1 MGSVVVLKEGEVDV
15 ATTAVALTKPARK
28 FTVCEIKKIISEPF
42 EKGGRASGRHDLDV
56 NACRGNVGIIED
68 KA

>member
-1 MGSVVVLKEGEVDV
+1 MDSVVVLKEGEVDV

-42 EKGGRASGRHDLDV
+42 EKGGCTHSCHGCDIYAGQ
-56 NACRGNVGIIED
+56 GNVESVD
-68 KA
+68 DEA